1 MRPMPS
7 AYVRNPQAALLGHAP
22 VRGAASGKGKSAPE
36 PVAMLEG
43 APAIITWRKTQGRS
57 AFVSACMGLALVAV
71 AGRALFLQHVN
82 NDQWVKRAEVR
93 YEDVRTLSAPRGTI
107 TDRHG
112 TPLAVSIS
120 ETRLGVVPKRLAMHS
135 PKFDQLA
142 TLLNEKP
149 ATLRKRIQASKG
161 FFYVAEGLD
170 LATTDR
176 LRALRMDGLVFEE
189 DFRRHYPYGEA
200 FAPLLGLVNREGQGA
215 EGVERAFQKLLA
227 PTQGQERVLVD
238 RNRQAFGQTVLRPS
252 QPGSDL
258 RLSVDAALQSM
269 AYAAVE
275 KARQDHKAKGA
286 AAVVLDA
293 QTGEVLAMASAPSLD
308 PNQRAGIQI
317 EKLRNRAIL
326 DAFEPGSTLKP
337 FAIATAMDEGVAR
350 AQTVIQTS
358 PGHLTINGRTI
369 RDVHPGG
376 AMTVAEVLTK
386 SSNVGTAKL
395 ALKVGAEQLHERY
408 ALAGLGGG
416 RPVPLPGATGGSLRS
431 WKGWQDIDQVVI
443 SYGYGVSVSLVQL
456 ASAYTVFTAE
466 GRRLPASLEPLPAAP
481 AGALVFRPDTASAM
495 RQMLASAVGP
505 GGTGGKAQVPGFE
518 VAGKTGTAHK
528 AERGTYAKDRYISSF
543 VGFVPAASPR
553 YVIAVM
559 VDEPSAGQHYGGQV
573 AAPVFSAIA
582 EGSMRRLQMSPDPQR
597 QVLPN
602 LAGVAGGD
610 LVRVGGLR

>member
-7 AYVRNPQAALLGHAP
+7 ANIRNPQAALLGREP
-22 VRGAASGKGKSAPE
+22 RRGAVRAGSGAEPLAS
-36 PVAMLEG
+36 LEG

-57 AFVSACMGLALVAV
+57 AFVSACLGLALVAV
-71 AGRALFLQHVN
+71 AGRALFLQHVS
-82 NDQWVKRAEVR
+82 NDQWAKRAEVR
-93 YEDVRTLSAPRGTI
+93 YEDVRTLNAPRGTI

-112 TPLAVSIS
+112 TALAVSIS
-120 ETRLGVVPKRLAMHS
+120 ETRLGIVPRRLSLKS
-135 PKFDQLA
+135 PKVDQLA
-142 TLLNEKP
+142 TLLNETP
-149 ATLRKRIQASKG
+149 ADLRRRIQASKG

-170 LATTDR
+170 PATTDR
-176 LRALRMDGLVFEE
+176 LRALRLDGLVFEE

-269 AYAAVE
+269 AYEAVN
-275 KARQDHKAKGA
+275 KARLEHKAKGA

-308 PNQRAGIQI
+308 PNQRSGIQI
-317 EKLRNRAIL
+317 DRLRNRAIL

-337 FAIATAMDEGVAR
+337 FAIATALDEGAAKV
-350 AQTVIQTS
+350 QTVIQTA

-408 ALAGLGGG
+408 ARAGLGGG
-416 RPVPLPGATGGSLRS
+416 RPVPLPGATGGSLRN

-481 AGALVFRPDTASAM
+481 DGALVFRPETAATM
-495 RQMLASAVGP
+495 RSMLASAVGP

-543 VGFVPAASPR
+543 VGFVPATAPR

-597 QVLPN
+597 QVLPSF
-602 LAGVAGGD
+602 ADGSGGEI
-610 LVRVGGLR
+610 VRVGARR